1 MIISFR
7 KSIELRM
14 LTRYHISFDM
24 INTRTTPLSKAKFT
38 MAIKW
43 PEVRKRVP
51 FYYSRDSLP
60 TSCSVVH
67 RQRRL
72 YPLSGMPPL
81 SAIDSHRFSR
91 LVMNFALHR
100 RSTLKLAHDPLFQT
114 FHPFIYFFF
123 SSVSFARLTIFRLWL
138 GQSRRSEIIST
149 R

>member
-1 MIISFR
+1 
-7 KSIELRM
+7 
-14 LTRYHISFDM
+14 M
-24 INTRTTPLSKAKFT
+24 INTHTSPLSKAKFT

-72 YPLSGMPPL
+72 YPLSAMPPL

-91 LVMNFALHR
+91 YEF
-100 RSTLKLAHDPLFQT
+100 RSSSMIHSKTRTRPT
-114 FHPFIYFFF
+114 FPNILFFF
-123 SSVSFARLTIFRLWL
+123 FFFHHIACSSNNFPIIDSIMT
-138 GQSRRSEIIST
+138 GQS
-149 R
+149 